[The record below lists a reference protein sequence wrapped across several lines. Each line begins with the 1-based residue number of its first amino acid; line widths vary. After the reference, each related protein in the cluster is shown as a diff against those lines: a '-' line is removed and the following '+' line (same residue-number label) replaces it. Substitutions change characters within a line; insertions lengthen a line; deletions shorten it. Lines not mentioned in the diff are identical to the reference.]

1 MVSPAP
7 WGAPSGGLVACGV
20 ALDASGAVGSV
31 DLVQD
36 VAPRARP
43 PQRAPGFSGQGRR
56 GRPPSRRRS
65 ARGEGGPFRLLGHDT
80 ASLAGRRRLGLAG
93 PRPGGHG
100 RSGGAPSRAGHRTT
114 PARARGRD
122 GPSDCASNRA
132 LSHDTRLTCT
142 TPRRRSDRRSRR
154 GSTSAQGETAS
165 RSTECAVARGTR
177 DLDLVLRG
185 HDVPGADLRE
195 PGHARRARGTAGPA
209 CEMERGAPPETRGPG
224 IGVGRWLH
232 SCAILTYMAPRQGGS
247 A

>member
-1 MVSPAP
+1 MTTPTRKDLRRK
-7 WGAPSGGLVACGV
+7 LVAIAGSQAGYFSAGQALGAGYSYPAQRYHAVHQNWLRVGRGIFRLPRV
-20 ALDASGAVGSV
+20 AVERARGPRQVDALEPARGR
-31 DLVQD
+31 DL
-36 VAPRARP
+36 ARECARRPRARGREPRARP

-122 GPSDCASNRA
+122 GPSNCASNRA

-154 GSTSAQGETAS
+154 GSTSAQGKTAS
-165 RSTECAVARGTR
+165 RSTECAGLRVRADHGASRG
-177 DLDLVLRG
+177 G
-185 HDVPGADLRE
+185 
-195 PGHARRARGTAGPA
+195 
-209 CEMERGAPPETRGPG
+209 
-224 IGVGRWLH
+224 
-232 SCAILTYMAPRQGGS
+232 
-247 A
+247 